1 MQEKYNNMKKILFVV
16 IGAVL
21 TLAIQAQETV
31 SDYFYPMPVYSREYT
46 WMPDSDY
53 PEDLEIRVDYHG
65 WEPVI
70 QEKLRITNQY
80 GYLGSTITVYA
91 YDISDDAVIS
101 TGQLYSNFLGNK
113 SRRKDRITILKLP
126 SKQNTWIE
134 YKNGAKY
141 ECKSEWVYVSY
152 KNNKGKSV
160 IQKAVKMTKSTKLS
174 NKFKTCTEFSY
185 WTKYGE
191 IASFGKLDNDTPIIT
206 RIANF
211 ISTNEI
217 KEVSKQEY
225 EAYAEAERKAEL
237 ERKKAELERKYQ
249 QFVSNLKP
257 QKLSKENPDAAN
269 LIHKLF
275 LDLEEARYTQM
286 VLNDMLKLEE
296 KTELYVSIP
305 PDTESEFYV
314 EVPDGEI
321 DTVASLISDLL
332 VKGILK
338 IATVTEP
345 NTQRTCS
352 LEQYL
357 SESYS
362 VQVETLTFDVVKTKD
377 SWRLADKKATMPE
390 EYAPYIKKAAQGVFD
405 ANRKAKKQTIELRLL
420 YVESRI
426 MKVWHVQKD
435 MNTTET
441 HYVNLKNDWLD

>member
-1 MQEKYNNMKKILFVV
+1 MKKILFVV
-16 IGAVL
+16 ISAVL
-21 TLAIQAQETV
+21 TLAIQAQEKV
-31 SDYFYPMPVYSREYT
+31 SDYFYPKYSQEYT
-46 WMPDSDY
+46 WLPESDF
-53 PEDLEIRVDYHG
+53 PQELEIIVSYRG
-65 WEPVI
+65 WEQVI
-70 QEKLRITNQY
+70 QEKLRMTDQNGYPMGSSIT
-80 GYLGSTITVYA
+80 IYA
-91 YDISDDAVIS
+91 YDIFDDAVIS
-101 TGQLYSNFLGNK
+101 TGQLYSSFLGE
-113 SRRKDRITILKLP
+113 SRRNDRITILKLP

-134 YKNGAKY
+134 YNKGDKY

-160 IQKAVKMTKSTKLS
+160 IQKAVKMTKSTVVKL
-174 NKFKTCTEFSY
+174 NKVKTVTDFSY

-191 IASFGKLDNDTPIIT
+191 IASFVKWDNDTPNIK

-237 ERKKAELERKYQ
+237 ERKYQ
-249 QFVSNLKP
+249 QFVSHLKP
-257 QKLSKENPDAAN
+257 QKLSKENPEAAN

-275 LDLEEARYTQM
+275 LDLEESRYTQM

-305 PDTESEFYV
+305 PESEFYV
-314 EVPDGEI
+314 EVPDGEK

-390 EYAPYIKKAAQGVFD
+390 EYAPYIKKAAQGVYD

-420 YVESRI
+420 YVDNKI

-435 MNTTET
+435 MNTTKT
-441 HYVNLKNDWLD
+441 NYINLKNDWLD

>member
-1 MQEKYNNMKKILFVV
+1 MKKILFVV
-16 IGAVL
+16 ISAVL
-21 TLAIQAQETV
+21 TLAIQAQEKV
-31 SDYFYPMPVYSREYT
+31 SDYFYPKYSQEYT
-46 WMPDSDY
+46 WFPESDF
-53 PEDLEIRVDYHG
+53 PQELEIIVSYRG
-65 WEPVI
+65 WEQVI
-70 QEKLRITNQY
+70 QEKLRMTDQN
-80 GYLGSTITVYA
+80 GYPMGSTITIYA
-91 YDISDDAVIS
+91 YDIFDGAVIS
-101 TGQLYSNFLGNK
+101 TGQLYSSFLGE
-113 SRRKDRITILKLP
+113 SRRNDRITILKLP

-134 YKNGAKY
+134 YNKGDKY

-160 IQKAVKMTKSTKLS
+160 IQKAVKMTKSTVVKL
-174 NKFKTCTEFSY
+174 NKVKTVTDFSY
-185 WTKYGE
+185 WTKHGE
-191 IASFGKLDNDTPIIT
+191 IASFVKWDNDTPTIK

-237 ERKKAELERKYQ
+237 ERKYQ

-257 QKLSKENPDAAN
+257 QKLSKENPEAAN

-275 LDLEEARYTQM
+275 LDLEESRYTQM
-286 VLNDMLKLEE
+286 VLNEMLKLEE

-305 PDTESEFYV
+305 PESEFYV
-314 EVPDGEI
+314 EVPDGEK

-377 SWRLADKKATMPE
+377 SWRLADKKAVMPHD
-390 EYAPYIKKAAQGVFD
+390 YATYIKQAAQNVYD
-405 ANRKAKKQTIELRLL
+405 TNKKAKKQTVELRKL
-420 YVESRI
+420 RI
-426 MKVWHVQKD
+426 INNNGWDNARIKIWHVQKD
-435 MNTTET
+435 IANPDKNK
-441 HYVNLKNDWLD
+441 YVLL

>member
-1 MQEKYNNMKKILFVV
+1 MKKILFVV
-16 IGAVL
+16 ISAVL
-21 TLAIQAQETV
+21 TLAIQAQEKV
-31 SDYFYPMPVYSREYT
+31 SDYFYPKYSQEYT
-46 WMPDSDY
+46 WFPESDF
-53 PEDLEIRVDYHG
+53 PQELEIIVSYRG
-65 WEPVI
+65 WEQVI
-70 QEKLRITNQY
+70 QEKLRMTDQN
-80 GYLGSTITVYA
+80 GYPMGSTITIYA
-91 YDISDDAVIS
+91 YDIFDGAVIS
-101 TGQLYSNFLGNK
+101 TGQLYSSFLGE
-113 SRRKDRITILKLP
+113 SRRNDRITILKLP

-134 YKNGAKY
+134 YNKGDKY

-160 IQKAVKMTKSTKLS
+160 IQKAVKMTKSTVVKL
-174 NKFKTCTEFSY
+174 NKVKTVTDFSY

-191 IASFGKLDNDTPIIT
+191 IASFVKWDNDTPSIT

-237 ERKKAELERKYQ
+237 ERKYQ

-257 QKLSKENPDAAN
+257 QKLSKENPEAAN
-269 LIHKLF
+269 FIHKLF
-275 LDLEEARYTQM
+275 LDLEESRYTQM

-305 PDTESEFYV
+305 PESEFYV
-314 EVPDGEI
+314 EVPDGEK

-377 SWRLADKKATMPE
+377 SWRLADKKAVMPRD
-390 EYAPYIKKAAQGVFD
+390 YATYIKQAAQNVYD
-405 ANRKAKKQTIELRLL
+405 TNKKAKKQTVELRKL
-420 YVESRI
+420 RI
-426 MKVWHVQKD
+426 INNNGWDNARIKIWHVQKD
-435 MNTTET
+435 IANPDKNK
-441 HYVNLKNDWLD
+441 YVLL

>member
-1 MQEKYNNMKKILFVV
+1 MKKILFVV
-16 IGAVL
+16 ISAVL
-21 TLAIQAQETV
+21 TLAIQAQEKV
-31 SDYFYPMPVYSREYT
+31 SDYFYPKYSQEYT
-46 WMPDSDY
+46 WFPESDF
-53 PEDLEIRVDYHG
+53 PQELEIIVSYRG
-65 WEPVI
+65 WEQVI
-70 QEKLRITNQY
+70 QEKLRMTDQN
-80 GYLGSTITVYA
+80 GYPMGSTITIYA

-101 TGQLYSNFLGNK
+101 TGQLYSNFVGE
-113 SRRKDRITILKLP
+113 SRRNDRITILKLP

-134 YKNGAKY
+134 YNKGDKY

-160 IQKAVKMTKSTKLS
+160 IQKAVKMTKSTVVKL
-174 NKFKTCTEFSY
+174 NKVKTITDFSY

-191 IASFGKLDNDTPIIT
+191 IASFGKWDNDTPTIK

-237 ERKKAELERKYQ
+237 ERKYQ
-249 QFVSNLKP
+249 QFVSNLQP
-257 QKLSKENPDAAN
+257 QKLSKENPEAAN

-275 LDLEEARYTQM
+275 LDLEESRYTQM

-296 KTELYVSIP
+296 KTKLYVSIP
-305 PDTESEFYV
+305 PESEFYV
-314 EVPDGEI
+314 EVPDGEK

-377 SWRLADKKATMPE
+377 SWRLADKKAVMPRD
-390 EYAPYIKKAAQGVFD
+390 YATYIKQAAQNVYD
-405 ANRKAKKQTIELRLL
+405 TNKKAKKQTVELRKL
-420 YVESRI
+420 RI
-426 MKVWHVQKD
+426 INNNDWDNARIKIWHVQKNIANPD
-435 MNTTET
+435 KNK
-441 HYVNLKNDWLD
+441 YVLL

>member
-1 MQEKYNNMKKILFVV
+1 MKKILFVV
-16 IGAVL
+16 ISAVL
-21 TLAIQAQETV
+21 TLAIQAQEKV
-31 SDYFYPMPVYSREYT
+31 SDYFYPKYSQEYT
-46 WMPDSDY
+46 WFPESDF
-53 PEDLEIRVDYHG
+53 PQELEIIVSYRG
-65 WEPVI
+65 WEQVI
-70 QEKLRITNQY
+70 QEKLRMTDQNGYPMGSSIT
-80 GYLGSTITVYA
+80 IYA
-91 YDISDDAVIS
+91 YDIFDDAVIS
-101 TGQLYSNFLGNK
+101 TGQLYSSFLGE
-113 SRRKDRITILKLP
+113 SRRNDRITILKLP

-134 YKNGAKY
+134 YNKGDKY

-160 IQKAVKMTKSTKLS
+160 MQKAVKMTKSTVVKL
-174 NKFKTCTEFSY
+174 NKVKTVTDFSY

-191 IASFGKLDNDTPIIT
+191 IASFVKWDNDTPTIK

-237 ERKKAELERKYQ
+237 ERKYQ

-257 QKLSKENPDAAN
+257 QKLSRENPEAAN

-275 LDLEEARYTQM
+275 LDLEESRYTQM

-305 PDTESEFYV
+305 PESEFYV
-314 EVPDGEI
+314 EVPDGEK

-377 SWRLADKKATMPE
+377 SWRLADKKAVMPHD
-390 EYAPYIKKAAQGVFD
+390 YATYIKQAAQNVYD
-405 ANRKAKKQTIELRLL
+405 TNKKAKKQTVELRKL
-420 YVESRI
+420 RI
-426 MKVWHVQKD
+426 INNNDWDNARIKIWHVQKD
-435 MNTTET
+435 IANPDKNK
-441 HYVNLKNDWLD
+441 YVLL

>member
-1 MQEKYNNMKKILFVV
+1 MKKILFVV
-16 IGAVL
+16 ISAVL
-21 TLAIQAQETV
+21 TLAIQAQEKV
-31 SDYFYPMPVYSREYT
+31 SDYFYPKYSQEYT
-46 WMPDSDY
+46 WFPESDF
-53 PEDLEIRVDYHG
+53 PQELEIIVSYRG
-65 WEPVI
+65 WEQVI
-70 QEKLRITNQY
+70 QEKLRMTDQN
-80 GYLGSTITVYA
+80 GYPMGSTITIYA

-101 TGQLYSNFLGNK
+101 TGQLYSTFLGE
-113 SRRKDRITILKLP
+113 SRRNDRITILKLP

-134 YKNGAKY
+134 YNKGAKY

-160 IQKAVKMTKSTKLS
+160 IQKAVKMTKSTVVKL
-174 NKFKTCTEFSY
+174 NKVKTVTDFSY

-191 IASFGKLDNDTPIIT
+191 IASFVKWDNDTPTIK

-237 ERKKAELERKYQ
+237 ERKYQ

-257 QKLSKENPDAAN
+257 QKLSRENPEAAN

-275 LDLEEARYTQM
+275 LDLEESRYTQM

-305 PDTESEFYV
+305 PESEFYV
-314 EVPDGEI
+314 EVPDGEK
-321 DTVASLISDLL
+321 DTVASLISDLM

-377 SWRLADKKATMPE
+377 SWRLADKKAVMPHD
-390 EYAPYIKKAAQGVFD
+390 YATYIKQAAQNVYD
-405 ANRKAKKQTIELRLL
+405 TNKKAKKQTVELRKL
-420 YVESRI
+420 RI
-426 MKVWHVQKD
+426 INNNGWDNARIKIWHVQKD
-435 MNTTET
+435 IANPDKNK
-441 HYVNLKNDWLD
+441 YVLL

>member
-1 MQEKYNNMKKILFVV
+1 MKKILFVV
-16 IGAVL
+16 ISAVL
-21 TLAIQAQETV
+21 TLAIQAQEKV
-31 SDYFYPMPVYSREYT
+31 SDYFYPKYSQEYT
-46 WMPDSDY
+46 WFPESDF
-53 PEDLEIRVDYHG
+53 PQELEIIVSYRG
-65 WEPVI
+65 WERVI
-70 QEKLRITNQY
+70 QEKLRMTDQN
-80 GYLGSTITVYA
+80 GYPMGSTITIYA
-91 YDISDDAVIS
+91 YDIYDGAVIS
-101 TGQLYSNFLGNK
+101 TGQLYSSFLGE
-113 SRRKDRITILKLP
+113 SRRNDRITILKLP

-134 YKNGAKY
+134 YNKGDKY

-160 IQKAVKMTKSTKLS
+160 IQKAVKMTKSTVVKL
-174 NKFKTCTEFSY
+174 NKVKTNTDFSY

-191 IASFGKLDNDTPIIT
+191 IASFVKWDNDTPSIT

-237 ERKKAELERKYQ
+237 ERKYQ

-257 QKLSKENPDAAN
+257 QKLSKENPEAAN

-275 LDLEEARYTQM
+275 LDLEESRYTQM

-305 PDTESEFYV
+305 PESEFYV
-314 EVPDGEI
+314 EVPDGEK

-377 SWRLADKKATMPE
+377 SWRLADKKAVMPCD
-390 EYAPYIKKAAQGVFD
+390 YATYIKQAAQNVYD
-405 ANRKAKKQTIELRLL
+405 TNKKAKKQTVELRKL
-420 YVESRI
+420 RI
-426 MKVWHVQKD
+426 INNNDWDNARIKIWHVQKD
-435 MNTTET
+435 IANPDKNK
-441 HYVNLKNDWLD
+441 YVLL

>member
-1 MQEKYNNMKKILFVV
+1 MKKILFVV
-16 IGAVL
+16 ISAVL
-21 TLAIQAQETV
+21 TLAIQAQEKV
-31 SDYFYPMPVYSREYT
+31 SDYFYPKYSQEYT
-46 WMPDSDY
+46 WFPESDF
-53 PEDLEIRVDYHG
+53 PQELEIIVSYRG
-65 WEPVI
+65 WERVI
-70 QEKLRITNQY
+70 QEKLRMTDQN
-80 GYLGSTITVYA
+80 GYPMGSTITIYA
-91 YDISDDAVIS
+91 YDIYDGAVIS
-101 TGQLYSNFLGNK
+101 TGQLYSSFLGE
-113 SRRKDRITILKLP
+113 SRRNDRITILKLP

-134 YKNGAKY
+134 YNKGDKY

-160 IQKAVKMTKSTKLS
+160 IQKAVKMTKSTVVKL
-174 NKFKTCTEFSY
+174 NKVKTNTDFSY

-191 IASFGKLDNDTPIIT
+191 IASFVKWDNDTPTIT

-237 ERKKAELERKYQ
+237 ERKYQ

-257 QKLSKENPDAAN
+257 QKLSKENPEAAN

-275 LDLEEARYTQM
+275 LDLEESRYTQM

-305 PDTESEFYV
+305 PESEFYV
-314 EVPDGEI
+314 EVPDGEK

-377 SWRLADKKATMPE
+377 SWRLADKKAVMPRD
-390 EYAPYIKKAAQGVFD
+390 YATYIKQAAQNVYD
-405 ANRKAKKQTIELRLL
+405 TNKKAKKQTVELRKL
-420 YVESRI
+420 RI
-426 MKVWHVQKD
+426 INNNGWDNARIKIWHVQKD
-435 MNTTET
+435 IANPDKNK
-441 HYVNLKNDWLD
+441 YVLL

>member
-1 MQEKYNNMKKILFVV
+1 MKKILFVV
-16 IGAVL
+16 ISAVF
-21 TLAIQAQETV
+21 TLAIQAQEKV
-31 SDYFYPMPVYSREYT
+31 SDYFYPKYSQEYT
-46 WMPDSDY
+46 WFPESDF
-53 PEDLEIRVDYHG
+53 PQELEIIVSYRG
-65 WEPVI
+65 WERVI
-70 QEKLRITNQY
+70 QEKLRMTDQN
-80 GYLGSTITVYA
+80 GYPMGSTITIYA
-91 YDISDDAVIS
+91 YDIYDGAVIS
-101 TGQLYSNFLGNK
+101 TGQLYSSFLGE
-113 SRRKDRITILKLP
+113 SRRNDRITILKLP

-134 YKNGAKY
+134 YNKGDKY

-160 IQKAVKMTKSTKLS
+160 IQKAVKMTKSTVVKL
-174 NKFKTCTEFSY
+174 NKVKTNTDFSY

-191 IASFGKLDNDTPIIT
+191 IASFVKWDNDTPSIT

-237 ERKKAELERKYQ
+237 ERKYQ

-257 QKLSKENPDAAN
+257 QKLSKENPEAAN

-275 LDLEEARYTQM
+275 LDLEESRYTQM

-305 PDTESEFYV
+305 PESEFYV
-314 EVPDGEI
+314 EVPDGEK

-377 SWRLADKKATMPE
+377 SWRLADKKAVMPCD
-390 EYAPYIKKAAQGVFD
+390 YATYIKQAAQNVYD
-405 ANRKAKKQTIELRLL
+405 TNKKAKKQTVELRKL
-420 YVESRI
+420 RI
-426 MKVWHVQKD
+426 INNNGWDNARIKIWHVQKD
-435 MNTTET
+435 IANPD
-441 HYVNLKNDWLD
+441 KNKYILL

>member
-1 MQEKYNNMKKILFVV
+1 MKKILFVV
-16 IGAVL
+16 ISAVL
-21 TLAIQAQETV
+21 TLAIQAQEKV
-31 SDYFYPMPVYSREYT
+31 SNYFYPKYSQEYT
-46 WMPDSDY
+46 WQPESDF
-53 PEDLEIRVDYHG
+53 PQELEIIVSYRG
-65 WEPVI
+65 WEQVI
-70 QEKLRITNQY
+70 QEKLRMTDQN
-80 GYLGSTITVYA
+80 GYPMGSTITIYA

-101 TGQLYSNFLGNK
+101 TGQLYSNFLGE
-113 SRRKDRITILKLP
+113 SRRNDRITILKLP

-134 YKNGAKY
+134 YNKGEKY

-160 IQKAVKMTKSTKLS
+160 IQKAVKMTKSTVAKLS
-174 NKFKTCTEFSY
+174 NKFKTSTEFSY

-237 ERKKAELERKYQ
+237 ERKYQ
-249 QFVSNLKP
+249 QFVSNLEP
-257 QKLSKENPDAAN
+257 QKLSKENPEAAN

-390 EYAPYIKKAAQGVFD
+390 EYAPYIKKAAQGVYD

-420 YVESRI
+420 YVDNKI

-435 MNTTET
+435 MNTTKT
-441 HYVNLKNDWLD
+441 NYINLKNDWLD

>member
-1 MQEKYNNMKKILFVV
+1 MKKILFVV
-16 IGAVL
+16 ISAVL
-21 TLAIQAQETV
+21 TLAIQAQEKV
-31 SDYFYPMPVYSREYT
+31 SDYFYPKYSQEYT
-46 WMPDSDY
+46 WLPESDF
-53 PEDLEIRVDYHG
+53 PQELEIIVSSRG
-65 WEPVI
+65 WERVI
-70 QEKLRITNQY
+70 QEKLRMTDQN
-80 GYLGSTITVYA
+80 GYPMGSTITIYA

-101 TGQLYSNFLGNK
+101 TGQLYSNFLGE
-113 SRRKDRITILKLP
+113 SRRNDRITILKLP

-134 YKNGAKY
+134 YNKGEKY

-160 IQKAVKMTKSTKLS
+160 IQKAVKMTKSTVVKL
-174 NKFKTCTEFSY
+174 NKVKTITDFSY

-191 IASFGKLDNDTPIIT
+191 IASFGKWDNDTPTIK

-211 ISTNEI
+211 ISTTEI

-237 ERKKAELERKYQ
+237 ERKYQ

-257 QKLSKENPDAAN
+257 QKLSKENPEAAN

-275 LDLEEARYTQM
+275 LDLEESRYTQM

-296 KTELYVSIP
+296 KTKLYVSIP
-305 PDTESEFYV
+305 PESEFYV
-314 EVPDGEI
+314 EVPDGEK

-377 SWRLADKKATMPE
+377 SWRLADKKAVMPRD
-390 EYAPYIKKAAQGVFD
+390 YATYIKQAAQNVYD
-405 ANRKAKKQTIELRLL
+405 TNKKAKKQTVELRKL
-420 YVESRI
+420 RI
-426 MKVWHVQKD
+426 INNNGWDNARIKIWHVQKD
-435 MNTTET
+435 IANPDKNK
-441 HYVNLKNDWLD
+441 YVLL

>member
-1 MQEKYNNMKKILFVV
+1 MKKILFVV
-16 IGAVL
+16 ISAVL
-21 TLAIQAQETV
+21 TLAIQAQEKV
-31 SDYFYPMPVYSREYT
+31 SDYFYPKYSQEYT
-46 WMPDSDY
+46 WLPESDF
-53 PEDLEIRVDYHG
+53 PQELEIIVSYRG
-65 WEPVI
+65 WERVI
-70 QEKLRITNQY
+70 QEKLRMTDQN
-80 GYLGSTITVYA
+80 GYPMGSTITIYA
-91 YDISDDAVIS
+91 YDIYDDAVIS
-101 TGQLYSNFLGNK
+101 TGQLYSNFLGE
-113 SRRKDRITILKLP
+113 SRRNDRITILKLP

-134 YKNGAKY
+134 YNRGDKY

-160 IQKAVKMTKSTKLS
+160 IQKAVKMTKSTVVKLY
-174 NKFKTCTEFSY
+174 KVQTITDFSY

-191 IASFGKLDNDTPIIT
+191 IASFGKWDNDTPTIK

-237 ERKKAELERKYQ
+237 ERKYQ

-257 QKLSKENPDAAN
+257 QKLSKENPEAAN

-275 LDLEEARYTQM
+275 LDLEESRYTQM

-305 PDTESEFYV
+305 PESEFYV
-314 EVPDGEI
+314 EVPDGEK

-377 SWRLADKKATMPE
+377 SWRLADKKAVMPRD
-390 EYAPYIKKAAQGVFD
+390 YATYIKQAAQNVYD
-405 ANRKAKKQTIELRLL
+405 TNKKAKKQTVELRKL
-420 YVESRI
+420 RI
-426 MKVWHVQKD
+426 INNNGWDNARIKIWHVQKD
-435 MNTTET
+435 IANPDKNK
-441 HYVNLKNDWLD
+441 YVLL

>member
-1 MQEKYNNMKKILFVV
+1 MKKILFVV
-16 IGAVL
+16 ISAVL
-21 TLAIQAQETV
+21 TLAIQAQEKV
-31 SDYFYPMPVYSREYT
+31 SDYFYPKYSQEYT
-46 WMPDSDY
+46 WLPESDF
-53 PEDLEIRVDYHG
+53 PQELEIIVSYRG
-65 WEPVI
+65 WEQVI
-70 QEKLRITNQY
+70 QEKLRMTDQNGYPMGSSIT
-80 GYLGSTITVYA
+80 IYA
-91 YDISDDAVIS
+91 YDIFDDAVIS
-101 TGQLYSNFLGNK
+101 TGQLYSSFLGE
-113 SRRKDRITILKLP
+113 SRRNDRITILKLP

-134 YKNGAKY
+134 YNKGDKY

-160 IQKAVKMTKSTKLS
+160 IQKAVKMTKSTVVKL
-174 NKFKTCTEFSY
+174 NKVKTVTDFSY

-191 IASFGKLDNDTPIIT
+191 IASFVKWDNDTPTIK

-237 ERKKAELERKYQ
+237 ERKYQ

-257 QKLSKENPDAAN
+257 QKLSRENPEAAN

-275 LDLEEARYTQM
+275 LDLEESRYTQM

-305 PDTESEFYV
+305 PESEFYV
-314 EVPDGEI
+314 EVPDGEK

-390 EYAPYIKKAAQGVFD
+390 EYAPYIKKAAQGVYD

-420 YVESRI
+420 YVDNKI

-435 MNTTET
+435 MNTTKT
-441 HYVNLKNDWLD
+441 NYINLKNDWLD

>member
-1 MQEKYNNMKKILFVV
+1 MKKILFVV
-16 IGAVL
+16 ISAVL
-21 TLAIQAQETV
+21 TLAIQAQEKV
-31 SDYFYPMPVYSREYT
+31 SDYFYPKYSQEYT
-46 WMPDSDY
+46 WFPESDF
-53 PEDLEIRVDYHG
+53 PQELEIIVSYRG
-65 WEPVI
+65 WEQVI
-70 QEKLRITNQY
+70 QEKLRMTDQN
-80 GYLGSTITVYA
+80 GYPMGSTITIYA
-91 YDISDDAVIS
+91 YDIFDGAVIS
-101 TGQLYSNFLGNK
+101 TGQLYSSFLGE
-113 SRRKDRITILKLP
+113 SRRNDRITILKLP

-134 YKNGAKY
+134 YNKGDKY

-160 IQKAVKMTKSTKLS
+160 IQKAVKMTKSTVVKL
-174 NKFKTCTEFSY
+174 NKVKTVTDFSY

-191 IASFGKLDNDTPIIT
+191 IASFVKWDNDTPNIT

-237 ERKKAELERKYQ
+237 ERKYQ

-257 QKLSKENPDAAN
+257 QKLSKENPEAAN

-275 LDLEEARYTQM
+275 LDLEESRYTQM

-305 PDTESEFYV
+305 PESEFYV
-314 EVPDGEI
+314 EVPDGEK

-377 SWRLADKKATMPE
+377 SWRLADKKAVMPRD
-390 EYAPYIKKAAQGVFD
+390 YATYIKQAAQNVYD
-405 ANRKAKKQTIELRLL
+405 TNKKAKKQTVELHKL
-420 YVESRI
+420 RI
-426 MKVWHVQKD
+426 INNNGWDNARIKIWHVQKD
-435 MNTTET
+435 IANPNKNK
-441 HYVNLKNDWLD
+441 YVLL

>member
-1 MQEKYNNMKKILFVV
+1 MKKILFVV
-16 IGAVL
+16 ISAVL
-21 TLAIQAQETV
+21 TLAIQAQEKV
-31 SDYFYPMPVYSREYT
+31 SDYFYPKYSQEYT
-46 WMPDSDY
+46 WLPESDF
-53 PEDLEIRVDYHG
+53 PQELEIIVSYRG
-65 WEPVI
+65 WERVI
-70 QEKLRITNQY
+70 QEKLRMTDQN
-80 GYLGSTITVYA
+80 GYPMGSTITIYA
-91 YDISDDAVIS
+91 YDIYDDAVIS
-101 TGQLYSNFLGNK
+101 TGQLYSNFLGE
-113 SRRKDRITILKLP
+113 SRRNDRITILKLP

-134 YKNGAKY
+134 YNKGEKY

-152 KNNKGKSV
+152 KNNKGESV
-160 IQKAVKMTKSTKLS
+160 IQKAVKMTKSTIVKL
-174 NKFKTCTEFSY
+174 NEVKTVTNFSY

-191 IASFGKLDNDTPIIT
+191 IASFGKWDNDTPT
-206 RIANF
+206 TKRIANF

-237 ERKKAELERKYQ
+237 ERKYQ
-249 QFVSNLKP
+249 QFVNNLKP
-257 QKLSKENPDAAN
+257 QKLSKENPEAAN

-275 LDLEEARYTQM
+275 LDLEESRYTQM

-305 PDTESEFYV
+305 PESEFYV
-314 EVPDGEI
+314 EVPDGEK

-377 SWRLADKKATMPE
+377 SWRLADKKAVMPHD
-390 EYAPYIKKAAQGVFD
+390 YATYIKQAAQNVYD
-405 ANRKAKKQTIELRLL
+405 TNKKAKKQTVELRKL
-420 YVESRI
+420 RI
-426 MKVWHVQKD
+426 INNNGWDNARIKIWHVQKD
-435 MNTTET
+435 IANPDKNK
-441 HYVNLKNDWLD
+441 YVLL

>member
-1 MQEKYNNMKKILFVV
+1 MKKILLITFSV
-16 IGAVL
+16 AL
-21 TLAIQAQETV
+21 SFAIQAQEKV
-31 SDYFYPMPVYSREYT
+31 SDYFYPKYSQEYT
-46 WMPDSDY
+46 CMPESY
-53 PEDLEIRVDYHG
+53 PQELEIIVSYRG
-65 WEPVI
+65 WEQVI
-70 QEKLRITNQY
+70 QEKLRMTDQNGYPMGSSIT
-80 GYLGSTITVYA
+80 IYA
-91 YDISDDAVIS
+91 YDIFDDAVIS
-101 TGQLYSNFLGNK
+101 TGQLYSTFLGE
-113 SRRKDRITILKLP
+113 SRRNDRITILKLP

-134 YKNGAKY
+134 YNKGDKY

-160 IQKAVKMTKSTKLS
+160 MQKAVKMTKSTVVKL
-174 NKFKTCTEFSY
+174 NKVKTVTDFSY

-191 IASFGKLDNDTPIIT
+191 IASFVKWDNDTPTIK

-237 ERKKAELERKYQ
+237 ERKYQ

-257 QKLSKENPDAAN
+257 QKLSRENPEAAN

-275 LDLEEARYTQM
+275 LDLEESRYTQM

-305 PDTESEFYV
+305 PESEFYV
-314 EVPDGEI
+314 EVPDGEK

-377 SWRLADKKATMPE
+377 SWRLADKKAVMPHD
-390 EYAPYIKKAAQGVFD
+390 YATYIKQAAQNVYD
-405 ANRKAKKQTIELRLL
+405 TNKKAKKQTVELRKL
-420 YVESRI
+420 RI
-426 MKVWHVQKD
+426 INNNDWDNARIKIWHVQKD
-435 MNTTET
+435 IANPDKNK
-441 HYVNLKNDWLD
+441 YVLL

>member
-1 MQEKYNNMKKILFVV
+1 MKKILFVV
-16 IGAVL
+16 ISAVL
-21 TLAIQAQETV
+21 TLAIQAQEKV
-31 SDYFYPMPVYSREYT
+31 SDYFYPKYSQEYT
-46 WMPDSDY
+46 WLPESDF
-53 PEDLEIRVDYHG
+53 PQELEIIVSSRG
-65 WEPVI
+65 WERVI
-70 QEKLRITNQY
+70 QEKLRMTDQN
-80 GYLGSTITVYA
+80 GYPMGSTITIYA

-101 TGQLYSNFLGNK
+101 TGQLHSNFLGE
-113 SRRKDRITILKLP
+113 SRRNDRITILKLP

-134 YKNGAKY
+134 YNKGEKY

-160 IQKAVKMTKSTKLS
+160 IQKAVKMTKSTVVKL
-174 NKFKTCTEFSY
+174 NKVKTITDFSY

-191 IASFGKLDNDTPIIT
+191 IASFGKWDNDTPTIK

-237 ERKKAELERKYQ
+237 ERKYQ

-257 QKLSKENPDAAN
+257 QKLSKENPEAAN

-275 LDLEEARYTQM
+275 LDLEESRYTQM

-296 KTELYVSIP
+296 KTKLYVSIP
-305 PDTESEFYV
+305 PESEFYV
-314 EVPDGEI
+314 EVPDGEK

-377 SWRLADKKATMPE
+377 SWRLADKKAVMPRD
-390 EYAPYIKKAAQGVFD
+390 YATYIKQAAQNVYD
-405 ANRKAKKQTIELRLL
+405 TNKKAKKQTVELRKL
-420 YVESRI
+420 RI
-426 MKVWHVQKD
+426 INNNGWDNARIKIWHVQKD
-435 MNTTET
+435 IADKNK
-441 HYVNLKNDWLD
+441 YVLL

>member
-1 MQEKYNNMKKILFVV
+1 MKKILFVV
-16 IGAVL
+16 ISAVL
-21 TLAIQAQETV
+21 TLAIQAQEKV
-31 SDYFYPMPVYSREYT
+31 SDYFYPKYSQEYT
-46 WMPDSDY
+46 WLPESDF
-53 PEDLEIRVDYHG
+53 PQELEIIVSSRG
-65 WEPVI
+65 WERVI
-70 QEKLRITNQY
+70 QEKLRMTDQN
-80 GYLGSTITVYA
+80 GYPMGSTITIYA

-101 TGQLYSNFLGNK
+101 TGQLYSNFVGE
-113 SRRKDRITILKLP
+113 SRRNDRITILKLP

-134 YKNGAKY
+134 YNKGDKY

-160 IQKAVKMTKSTKLS
+160 IQKAVKMTKSTVVKL
-174 NKFKTCTEFSY
+174 NKVKTITDFSY

-191 IASFGKLDNDTPIIT
+191 IASFGKWDNDTPTIK

-237 ERKKAELERKYQ
+237 ERKYQ
-249 QFVSNLKP
+249 QFVSNLQP
-257 QKLSKENPDAAN
+257 QKLSKENPEAAN

-275 LDLEEARYTQM
+275 LDLEESRYTQM

-296 KTELYVSIP
+296 KTKLYVSIP
-305 PDTESEFYV
+305 PESEFYV
-314 EVPDGEI
+314 EVPDGEK

-377 SWRLADKKATMPE
+377 SWRLADKKAVMPHD
-390 EYAPYIKKAAQGVFD
+390 YATYIKQAAQNVYD
-405 ANRKAKKQTIELRLL
+405 TNKKAKKQTVELRKL
-420 YVESRI
+420 RI
-426 MKVWHVQKD
+426 INNNGWDNARIKIWHVQKD
-435 MNTTET
+435 IANPDKNK
-441 HYVNLKNDWLD
+441 YVLL

>member
-1 MQEKYNNMKKILFVV
+1 MKKILFVV
-16 IGAVL
+16 ISAVL
-21 TLAIQAQETV
+21 TLAIQAQEKV
-31 SDYFYPMPVYSREYT
+31 SDYFYPKYSQEYT
-46 WMPDSDY
+46 WLPESDF
-53 PEDLEIRVDYHG
+53 PQELEIIVSSRG
-65 WEPVI
+65 WERVI
-70 QEKLRITNQY
+70 QEKLRMTDQN
-80 GYLGSTITVYA
+80 GYPMGSTITIYA

-101 TGQLYSNFLGNK
+101 TGQLYSNFLGE
-113 SRRKDRITILKLP
+113 SRRNDRITILKLP

-134 YKNGAKY
+134 YNKGDKY

-160 IQKAVKMTKSTKLS
+160 IQKAVKMTKSTVVKL
-174 NKFKTCTEFSY
+174 NKIKTITDFSY

-191 IASFGKLDNDTPIIT
+191 IASFGKWDNDTPTIK

-237 ERKKAELERKYQ
+237 ERKYQ

-257 QKLSKENPDAAN
+257 QKLSKENPEAAN

-275 LDLEEARYTQM
+275 LDLEESRYTQM

-296 KTELYVSIP
+296 KTKLYVSIP
-305 PDTESEFYV
+305 PESEFYV
-314 EVPDGEI
+314 EVPDGEK

-377 SWRLADKKATMPE
+377 SWRLADKKAVMPHD
-390 EYAPYIKKAAQGVFD
+390 YATYIKQAAQNVYD
-405 ANRKAKKQTIELRLL
+405 TNKKAKKQTVELRKL
-420 YVESRI
+420 RI
-426 MKVWHVQKD
+426 INNNGWDNARIKIWHVQKD
-435 MNTTET
+435 IANPDKNK
-441 HYVNLKNDWLD
+441 YVLL

>member
-1 MQEKYNNMKKILFVV
+1 MKKILFVV
-16 IGAVL
+16 ISAVL
-21 TLAIQAQETV
+21 TLAIQAQEKV
-31 SDYFYPMPVYSREYT
+31 SDYFYPKYSQEYT
-46 WMPDSDY
+46 WFPESDF
-53 PEDLEIRVDYHG
+53 PQELEIIVSSRG
-65 WEPVI
+65 WERVI
-70 QEKLRITNQY
+70 QEKLRMTDQN
-80 GYLGSTITVYA
+80 GYPMGSTITIYA

-101 TGQLYSNFLGNK
+101 TGQLYSNFLGE
-113 SRRKDRITILKLP
+113 SRRNDRITILKLP

-134 YKNGAKY
+134 YNKGEKY

-160 IQKAVKMTKSTKLS
+160 IQKAVKMTKSTVVKL
-174 NKFKTCTEFSY
+174 NKVKTITDFSY

-191 IASFGKLDNDTPIIT
+191 IASFVKWDNDTPNIT

-237 ERKKAELERKYQ
+237 ERKYQ

-257 QKLSKENPDAAN
+257 QKLSKENPEAAN

-275 LDLEEARYTQM
+275 LDLEESRYTQM

-305 PDTESEFYV
+305 PESEFYV
-314 EVPDGEI
+314 EVPDGEK

-377 SWRLADKKATMPE
+377 SWRLADKKAVMPRD
-390 EYAPYIKKAAQGVFD
+390 YATYIKQAAQNVYD
-405 ANRKAKKQTIELRLL
+405 TNKKAKKQTVELRKL
-420 YVESRI
+420 RI
-426 MKVWHVQKD
+426 INNNGWDNARIKIWHVQKD
-435 MNTTET
+435 IANPDKNK
-441 HYVNLKNDWLD
+441 YVLL

>member
-1 MQEKYNNMKKILFVV
+1 MKKILFVV
-16 IGAVL
+16 ISAVL
-21 TLAIQAQETV
+21 TLAIQAQEKV
-31 SDYFYPMPVYSREYT
+31 SDYFYPKYSQEYT
-46 WMPDSDY
+46 WFPESDF
-53 PEDLEIRVDYHG
+53 PQELEIIVSYRG
-65 WEPVI
+65 WEQVI
-70 QEKLRITNQY
+70 QEKLRMTDQN
-80 GYLGSTITVYA
+80 GYPMGSTITIYA

-101 TGQLYSNFLGNK
+101 TGQLYSTFLGE
-113 SRRKDRITILKLP
+113 SRRNDRITILKLP

-134 YKNGAKY
+134 YNKGAKY

-160 IQKAVKMTKSTKLS
+160 IQKAVKMTKSTVVKL
-174 NKFKTCTEFSY
+174 NKVKTVTDFSY

-191 IASFGKLDNDTPIIT
+191 IASFVKWDNDTPTIK

-237 ERKKAELERKYQ
+237 ERKYQ

-257 QKLSKENPDAAN
+257 QKLSRENPEAAN

-275 LDLEEARYTQM
+275 LDLEESRYTQM

-305 PDTESEFYV
+305 PESEFYV
-314 EVPDGEI
+314 EVPDGEK
-321 DTVASLISDLL
+321 DTVASLISDLM

-377 SWRLADKKATMPE
+377 SWRLADKKAVMPHD
-390 EYAPYIKKAAQGVFD
+390 YATYIKQAAQNVYD
-405 ANRKAKKQTIELRLL
+405 TNKKAKKQTVELRKL
-420 YVESRI
+420 RI
-426 MKVWHVQKD
+426 INNNDWDNARIKIWHVQKD
-435 MNTTET
+435 IANPDKNK
-441 HYVNLKNDWLD
+441 YVLL